1 MVLKL
6 RTVNVTPAPGARPEP
21 WLDDDQ
27 QRAWRQIVGLFM
39 TLPGAI
45 DSDLQRNAGLSLY
58 EYLVVAALSETPD
71 RTLQMSDLAYRANSS
86 LSRLSHL
93 ISRLEKRGWVT
104 KRPCENDRRAS
115 TVVLTAAGDKKIRS
129 AAPGHADLMQ
139 ELVVEPLS
147 PVQLQQLGEAA
158 AAIVQA
164 IDTANRA
171 RKLSDAQ
178 SPDLTEDC
186 QN

>member
-1 MVLKL
+1 MDP
-6 RTVNVTPAPGARPEP
+6 TPAPGAPPEP
-21 WLDDDQ
+21 WLDDVQ
-27 QRAWRQIVGLFM
+27 QQAWRQVVGLFM

-45 DSDLQRNAGLSLY
+45 DSDLQRNAGLSLF
-58 EYLVVAALSETPD
+58 EYLVLAALSEAAD
-71 RTLQMSDLAYRANSS
+71 GTLQMSDLAYRANSS

-115 TVVLTAAGDKKIRS
+115 AVVLTAAGEKKIRV
-129 AAPGHADLMQ
+129 AAPGHARLVQ

-158 AAIVQA
+158 ATVVQA
-164 IDTANRA
+164 IDTAHRA
-171 RKLSDAQ
+171 RKLLDAQ
-178 SPDLTEDC
+178 RPDPAEDR
-186 QN
+186 QT

>member
-1 MVLKL
+1 MRLKL
-6 RTVNVTPAPGARPEP
+6 RIVNPTPPNRGRPEP

-27 QRAWRQIVGLFM
+27 QQAWRHVVGLFM

-58 EYLVVAALSETPD
+58 EYLVLANLSETSD
-71 RTLQMSDLAYRANSS
+71 GMLQMSDLAQRANSS

-93 ISRLEKRGWVT
+93 ISRLEKRGWVI

-115 TVVLTAAGDKKIRS
+115 TIVLTAAGKKKIRV
-129 AAPGHADLMQ
+129 AAPGHARLVQ
-139 ELVVEPLS
+139 ELVIQPLS
-147 PVQLQQLGEAA
+147 PVQVQQLGEAA
-158 AAIVQA
+158 AAVVQA

-171 RKLSDAQ
+171 RKLSDGQ
-178 SPDLTEDC
+178 S
-186 QN
+186 

>member
-21 WLDDDQ
+21 WLDDYQ

-58 EYLVVAALSETPD
+58 EYLVLAALSETPD

-93 ISRLEKRGWVT
+93 ISRLEKRGGSPSGLVRTTGEQAPSCSPPRATRKSVAQLPVT
-104 KRPCENDRRAS
+104 Q
-115 TVVLTAAGDKKIRS
+115 T
-129 AAPGHADLMQ
+129 
-139 ELVVEPLS
+139 
-147 PVQLQQLGEAA
+147 
-158 AAIVQA
+158 
-164 IDTANRA
+164 
-171 RKLSDAQ
+171 
-178 SPDLTEDC
+178 
-186 QN
+186 

>member
-1 MVLKL
+1 
-6 RTVNVTPAPGARPEP
+6 
-21 WLDDDQ
+21 
-27 QRAWRQIVGLFM
+27 
-39 TLPGAI
+39 
-45 DSDLQRNAGLSLY
+45 
-58 EYLVVAALSETPD
+58 
-71 RTLQMSDLAYRANSS
+71 MSDLAYRANSS

-93 ISRLEKRGWVT
+93 ISRLEKRGWVI

-115 TVVLTAAGDKKIRS
+115 TVVLTAAGEKKIRD
-129 AAPGHADLMQ
+129 AASGHAHLVQ

-158 AAIVQA
+158 AAVVQA

-178 SPDLTEDC
+178 SPDPADDSAIGGV
-186 QN
+186 